1 MKTASTRQSISAY
14 FLFVFALNQELKEC
28 FKMGNNSSIAIPSS
42 EISVFLSYA
51 RRDDEALHF
60 IDPFK
65 KLLTHFV
72 SANTGRDISTF
83 VDRNNIEWGDFWQ
96 EEIKKSLLGATVF
109 IPVLSANYLKSKNC
123 RDEFN
128 KFSSAAS
135 KMGVTELILPVLLNR
150 APYIFNVDSK
160 DEIVQGVLE
169 LQYEV
174 IEEASLTSADS
185 QEWKQTMSKMAKRF
199 NASYEKAEIKLADLS
214 VQEEASQTSETGGD
228 DFGEDDLGIIDL
240 LAELEV
246 QAKEVTESANG
257 IEQALKA
264 ITEVAET
271 ETAPQGKAATPKALQ
286 LWAIRAAQKFKQ
298 PAIDIED
305 SGTRLF
311 AVVQSL
317 DKTIGGMKKISKD
330 SNELREAYRKM
341 VQALGDLSSVRD
353 QLSGLLQ
360 SLKSAEIVSA
370 AVRRSLKPMRVGI
383 TLVQDSLSIME
394 GWQTE

>member
-1 MKTASTRQSISAY
+1 
-14 FLFVFALNQELKEC
+14 
-28 FKMGNNSSIAIPSS
+28 MGNNSSIAIPSS

-51 RRDDEALHF
+51 RRDDQALHF

-160 DEIVQGVLE
+160 DEIVQEVLE

-228 DFGEDDLGIIDL
+228 DSGEDDVGIIDL

-246 QAKEVTESANG
+246 QAREVTESANG

-271 ETAPQGKAATPKALQ
+271 ETAPRGKAATPKALQ

-311 AVVQSL
+311 AGVQSL

-353 QLSGLLQ
+353 KLSGLLQ

-370 AVRRSLKPMRVGI
+370 AVRRSLKPMRMGI